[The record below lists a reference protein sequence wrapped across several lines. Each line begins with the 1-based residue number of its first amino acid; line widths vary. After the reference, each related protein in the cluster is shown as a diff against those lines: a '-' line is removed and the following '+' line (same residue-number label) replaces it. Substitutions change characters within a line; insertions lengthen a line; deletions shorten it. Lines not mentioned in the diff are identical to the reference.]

1 MTCYGVK
8 HSKLEQHIPRRRGLT
23 GRVFILKGTFD
34 VPYEDI
40 SEYPTPAKA
49 MEAISRYYEAS
60 GNTCIF
66 TGGDEFVK
74 DNK

>member
-1 MTCYGVK
+1 MHFRLLK
-8 HSKLEQHIPRRRGLT
+8 HTTKINERKG
-23 GRVFILKGTFD
+23 FILKGTFD

-49 MEAISRYYEAS
+49 MEAISRYCEAS
-60 GNTCIF
+60 GDTCIF
-66 TGGDEFVK
+66 TGVDEYVK

>member
-1 MTCYGVK
+1 MK
-8 HSKLEQHIPRRRGLT
+8 

-40 SEYPTPAKA
+40 SECPTPAKA

>member
-1 MTCYGVK
+1 MK
-8 HSKLEQHIPRRRGLT
+8 

-49 MEAISRYYEAS
+49 MEAISRYCEAS
-60 GNTCIF
+60 GDTCIF
-66 TGGDEFVK
+66 TGVDEYVK